1 MKDIFGQALL
11 DYYNGNYTEN
21 IITET
26 TISEEDE
33 LPLPYMFRN
42 FDEMPLIEQKA
53 LELAKGRVLDVGC
66 GSGSHSL
73 YLQKKGLKVT
83 AIDIS
88 EGAIEVSSL
97 RGVKNVKLISL
108 LELKDEKF
116 DTILL
121 LMNGAG
127 VFEKLKNVSKY
138 LKHLKSLLAP
148 GGQILVDT
156 SDLQYMFDREE
167 DGGIWVPGDR
177 YYGEIQ
183 YTVKYKGEAC
193 KPFDWLYL
201 DERRFEELCLKN
213 NLSFEVQVRGDNFDY
228 LARIITL

>member
-11 DYYNGNYTEN
+11 DYYNGNYTED

-26 TISEEDE
+26 TISEDDE
-33 LPLPYMFRN
+33 LPLPYLFRE
-42 FDEMPLIEQKA
+42 FDQMPIIEQRA
-53 LELAKGRVLDVGC
+53 LEIAKGRVLDVGC
-66 GSGSHSL
+66 GAGSHSL
-73 YLQKKGLKVT
+73 YLQEKGMDVT

-88 EGAIEVSSL
+88 EGAVQVSQL
-97 RGVKNVKLISL
+97 RGVKNVKRMPL
-108 LELKDEKF
+108 LDLKEEKF

-127 VFEKLKNVSKY
+127 VFEKLSKASKY
-138 LKHLKSLLAP
+138 LKHLRSLLAP

-156 SDLQYMFDREE
+156 SDLQYMFDQGE

-183 YTVKYKGEAC
+183 YTVKYKNEVC

-201 DERRFEELCLKN
+201 DEHRFQKLCQKN
-213 NLSFEVQVRGDNFDY
+213 KLAFRIEVRGSNFDY
-228 LARIITL
+228 LAQIVSL